1 MKLQEELDN
10 LNQMIIKMADV
21 VENNLSL
28 AFSLYKKYDEDTAA
42 QINDDIVDLHERLV
56 EEVCMSILIKERFF
70 AKDMRMVIGILK
82 LVADLERLGDHAEDI
97 NTFSKKLIN
106 EEKHHFDDIDKAIN
120 IAMNM
125 VHNSID
131 SFIKKDLSA
140 AQQVILDDDLVDK
153 LYEKLINEIITLAEN
168 KQVSS
173 AFAIYTTL
181 VVKYIER
188 IADHAS
194 NIAEW
199 VIYILSGYYKDKQ
212 IF

>member
-1 MKLQEELDN
+1 MKIQNEIEN
-10 LNQMIIKMADV
+10 LNKMLIKMADV
-21 VENNLSL
+21 VERNLSL

-120 IAMNM
+120 
-125 VHNSID
+125 
-131 SFIKKDLSA
+131 KDLSE

-153 LYEKLINEIITLAEN
+153 LYEKLIDEIISLAEN

>member
-1 MKLQEELDN
+1 
-10 LNQMIIKMADV
+10 
-21 VENNLSL
+21 
-28 AFSLYKKYDEDTAA
+28 
-42 QINDDIVDLHERLV
+42 
-56 EEVCMSILIKERFF
+56 
-70 AKDMRMVIGILK
+70 MRMVIGILK

-140 AQQVILDDDLVDK
+140 AQQVILDVIYVDK

-199 VIYILSGYYKDKQ
+199 VF
-212 IF
+212 IFSVGIIKINKSFKESYGVNYLFC

>member
-10 LNQMIIKMADV
+10 INQMIIKMADV

-28 AFSLYKKYDEDTAA
+28 SFSLYKNYDEEVAS

-97 NTFSKKLIN
+97 NTFSRKLIN
-106 EEKHHFDDIDKAIN
+106 EEKYHLEDIDKAIS
-120 IAMNM
+120 IAMDM

-131 SFIKKDLSA
+131 SFIKKDINT
-140 AQQVILDDDLVDK
+140 AQQVILNDDLVDK
-153 LYEKLINEIITLAEN
+153 LYDKLIAEIISLSES
-168 KQVSS
+168 KRVSS

-181 VVKYIER
+181 VVKYVER

>member
-28 AFSLYKKYDEDTAA
+28 AFSQYKNYDEGIAS

-168 KQVSS
+168 QQVSS

>member
-1 MKLQEELDN
+1 MEE
-10 LNQMIIKMADV
+10 QQSKA
-21 VENNLSL
+21 EC
-28 AFSLYKKYDEDTAA
+28 KGR
-42 QINDDIVDLHERLV
+42 H
-56 EEVCMSILIKERFF
+56 SIY
-70 AKDMRMVIGILK
+70 
-82 LVADLERLGDHAEDI
+82 AESS
-97 NTFSKKLIN
+97 SK
-106 EEKHHFDDIDKAIN
+106 
-120 IAMNM
+120 
-125 VHNSID
+125 SID

-140 AQQVILDDDLVDK
+140 AQQVILDDDLVDR

>member
-106 EEKHHFDDIDKAIN
+106 EDKHHFDDIDKAIN

-168 KQVSS
+168 
-173 AFAIYTTL
+173 
-181 VVKYIER
+181 
-188 IADHAS
+188 
-194 NIAEW
+194 
-199 VIYILSGYYKDKQ
+199 
-212 IF
+212 

>member
-1 MKLQEELDN
+1 MKLQDELDN

-28 AFSLYKKYDEDTAA
+28 AFSLYKKYDEDTAT

-106 EEKHHFDDIDKAIN
+106 EEKHHFDD